1 MSIDCLVKLS
11 VVKGCLDTAICLR
24 VGTTT
29 INKNNPLAR
38 LVIQYSHVREFIQSP
53 LADFFFHKWQRYSL
67 RSGQAK
73 KYGPFIRCLCAR
85 PLDCLGFQR
94 SADFQRLRLSQI

>member
-1 MSIDCLVKLS
+1 MSIDCLVKLC
-11 VVKGCLDTAICLR
+11 VVKGYLDTAICLR

-38 LVIQYSHVREFIQSP
+38 LVIQYSHVIEFIQSP
-53 LADFFFHKWQRYSL
+53 LADFFHNWQRYSL
-67 RSGQAK
+67 RSGQAM
-73 KYGPFIRCLCAR
+73 YGPFIRCLCAR

-94 SADFQRLRLSQI
+94 AADLQRLRLPQI